1 MIIHVTKEEVSAYKD
16 SNLFNKSV
24 PIHGISKMHV
34 MKSDGTSL
42 YLWSNFSYHKAGSNA
57 NIQLPF
63 PPKQASSD
71 QAPGQEVASMPS
83 TKRDSSQKK
92 PLCYHD
98 VVKIVK
104 GNFLGYYA
112 IITKLGDLSKLN
124 EDDEVKINYLKSFG
138 KWAVASNDLDSR
150 MICELTYID
159 STIDRRSRY
168 TIKEYNIVIL
178 LIILHDFYFHL
189 SILLCSFLFQEKLL
203 HQCSS

>member
-1 MIIHVTKEEVSAYKD
+1 MQRFKSFRQICPHPWHLKNVHHEVRWHKFVPLVQ
-16 SNLFNKSV
+16 LFIPQGRYQCKH
-24 PIHGISKMHV
+24 P
-34 MKSDGTSL
+34 T
-42 YLWSNFSYHKAGSNA
+42 
-57 NIQLPF
+57 
-63 PPKQASSD
+63 SD
-71 QAPGQEVASMPS
+71 QAPDQAVASMPS

-168 TIKEYNIVIL
+168 TIKE
-178 LIILHDFYFHL
+178 
-189 SILLCSFLFQEKLL
+189 
-203 HQCSS
+203 